1 MSELRLVIVAALSLL
16 LRHRPASSDA
26 LAIALNWLQIW
37 ASQNVEFKML
47 KSGVKFS
54 GCKQKEYLAALN
66 QLPTENIILEIGLG
80 Y

>member
-16 LRHRPASSDA
+16 SRHRPASSDA

-37 ASQNVEFKML
+37 AFQNVEFKML